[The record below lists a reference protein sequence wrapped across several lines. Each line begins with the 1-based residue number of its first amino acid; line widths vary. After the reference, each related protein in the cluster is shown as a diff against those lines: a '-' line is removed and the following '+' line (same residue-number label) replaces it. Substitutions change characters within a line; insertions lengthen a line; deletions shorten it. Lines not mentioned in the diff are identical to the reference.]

1 MADLQIVY
9 LLHLP
14 KLVYCLFACHGA
26 FASSYS
32 RQPRSLTAKPCK
44 KLHCSLFDRRARRPT
59 YGRFKFFNRIR
70 QDLAKDRIVSFED
83 FRKPRVNGVALQSNG
98 LVGLPTGKQLQLQ
111 PESLNFDG
119 RERVQHEA
127 RLRPA
132 LLRPAKL
139 GIILVNRRRRGIC
152 TEGVPTNF
160 EDAAE

>member
-1 MADLQIVY
+1 MCRRYFTAVTIPKSSRASEVLEKDDPQVVQQN
-9 LLHLP
+9 LP
-14 KLVYCLFACHGA
+14 RFGEG
-26 FASSYS
+26 S
-32 RQPRSLTAKPCK
+32 RKS
-44 KLHCSLFDRRARRPT
+44 
-59 YGRFKFFNRIR
+59 
-70 QDLAKDRIVSFED
+70 
-83 FRKPRVNGVALQSNG
+83 RVNGVALQSNG

-160 EDAAE
+160 EDAA